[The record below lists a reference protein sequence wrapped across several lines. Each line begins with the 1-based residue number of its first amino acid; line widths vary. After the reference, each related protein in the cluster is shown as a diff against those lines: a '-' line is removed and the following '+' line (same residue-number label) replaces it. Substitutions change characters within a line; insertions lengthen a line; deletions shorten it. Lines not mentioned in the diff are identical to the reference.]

1 MNKNEKE
8 KLKNLLCPVVARDI
22 RSGGSGEKA
31 KEFIKKYGDD
41 FLTVVLKMGT
51 VNIAAECDNIA
62 VLKVF
67 IDAGIHP
74 DSVDWEWPASTLLKS
89 AVNSQAYNAAA
100 FLLEVGA
107 DVNNS
112 LNSRSTPPL
121 MDATYHGDIKMVKI
135 LVERGAD
142 IHYTYRHTSNNEQFN
157 ALKWAVTEGH
167 HEVADYLRSL
177 GAVMPEETEMPPSCS
192 TEELLADL
200 SRYFNGKP
208 LKFGLGEIIP
218 ASVPMM
224 VHIFPPVKGK
234 RKNTIFVT
242 SGLIEYE
249 LVVPEGQEKYWYA
262 EYFLEMPGAWHVKDK
277 DLEQEK
283 YFWPIRWLK
292 AISRYPHEQATYYGD
307 KAIVDTIMIPT
318 LTTPDGKYDS
328 ALVERCEDL
337 TLQVSDGRSV
347 IYYRITPMCSG
358 ENDKSEYQTE
368 KYNK

>member
-1 MNKNEKE
+1 MNKKEKE
-8 KLKNLLCPVVARDI
+8 KLKNLLCPVVARTI
-22 RSGGSGEKA
+22 RAGGSDEKA
-31 KEFIKKYGDD
+31 KEFIKTYGED
-41 FLTVVLKMGT
+41 FLAVADNLVH
-51 VNIAAECDNIA
+51 VAAECDHVVI
-62 VLKVF
+62 LKTLL
-67 IDAGIHP
+67 DAGIHP
-74 DSVDWEWPASTLLKS
+74 DCIQEEDDWLKITPLWE
-89 AVNSQAYNAAA
+89 AIQHRAYNAVTC
-100 FLLEVGA
+100 LLDAGA
-107 DVNNS
+107 DINNTENGREPS
-112 LNSRSTPPL
+112 PL
-121 MDATYHGDIKMVKI
+121 IWAASKGDIKMVKI
-135 LVERGAD
+135 LLERGAD
-142 IHYTYRHTSNNEQFN
+142 LHHTYLLYGKEKFN

-318 LTTPDGKYDS
+318 LTTPDGQYDF

-337 TLQVSDGRSV
+337 TLRVSDGRLV
-347 IYYRITPMCSG
+347 IYYRITPMCFG
-358 ENDKSEYQTE
+358 ENGKSESPTRSE
-368 KYNK
+368 